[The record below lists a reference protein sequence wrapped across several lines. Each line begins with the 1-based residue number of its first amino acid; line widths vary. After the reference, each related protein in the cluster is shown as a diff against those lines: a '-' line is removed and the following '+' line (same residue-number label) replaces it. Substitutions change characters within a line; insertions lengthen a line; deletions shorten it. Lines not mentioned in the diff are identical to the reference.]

1 VNILMFD
8 YEYPPI
14 GGGGG
19 IVHQLLAEE
28 LAQRHHVSLVTS
40 AFQDLPRYEI
50 QRGVEIHRVPVVGRT
65 DRATASMVSM
75 LTYPPSA
82 FLKGRQLLRNRQ
94 FDVINGHFVVP
105 TCPAS
110 VPLARSHRIPHV
122 TSVHGGDIYDPSK
135 RFSPHRLPLV
145 RSVVRGLLRHS
156 TTVVAQSTNTEDNAR
171 RYYGFAG
178 RISIIPLG
186 IRKKPSVP
194 AASREELGL
203 PADTVLA
210 VTVGR
215 LIPRKRLAHMLHALA
230 DPGCVDVT
238 LVIIGEGPEQHSLAA
253 LARDL
258 GISDRIRFVGRV
270 DDTQKWQILQVAD
283 TYLATTM
290 HEGFGL
296 VFLEAMAAGLPVI
309 TYDHGGHVDFLED
322 GATGYM
328 VPEGDSAALAQTVAR
343 AVSDLPGLQ
352 VMGRRNQDR
361 AVDFEIGRCAEAYEA
376 LFESLVAPESARA
389 RATPREA

>member
-1 VNILMFD
+1 MSVNILMFD

-28 LAQRHHVSLVTS
+28 LAQRHQVSLVTS
-40 AFQDLPRYEI
+40 AFQDLPRYEMKS
-50 QRGVEIHRVPVVGRT
+50 GVEIHRVPIVGRN

-82 FLKGRQLLRNRQ
+82 FLKGRRLLRTKQ

-110 VPLARSHRIPHV
+110 VALARSHGIPHV

-135 RFSPHRLPLV
+135 RFSPHRLPVV

-156 TTVVAQSTNTEDNAR
+156 TVVVAQSTNTEDNAR
-171 RYYGFAG
+171 RYYRFDGP
-178 RISIIPLG
+178 ISIIPLG

-203 PADTVLA
+203 PTDTVLA

-215 LIPRKRLAHMLHALA
+215 LIARKRIAHMLHALA
-230 DPGCVDVT
+230 DPGCHSVT
-238 LVIIGEGPEQHSLAA
+238 LVIIGEGPEQHPLAA
-253 LARDL
+253 LARSL
-258 GISDRIRFVGRV
+258 GISDRIHFAGRV
-270 DDTQKWQILQVAD
+270 DDTRKWQILHAAD

-322 GATGYM
+322 GTTGYL
-328 VPEGDSAALAQTVAR
+328 VPEGDYTALAGTVAR
-343 AVSDLPGLQ
+343 AVADLPTMRA
-352 VMGRRNQDR
+352 MGRSNMDR
-361 AVDFEIGRCAEAYEA
+361 ATDFEIGRCADAYEA
-376 LFESLVAPESARA
+376 LFESLVANRSIPVR
-389 RATPREA
+389 